1 MLREVIKD
9 KIDVPD
15 NFKAKNFKLWKV
27 NVPIN
32 SPYLNDPSVDI
43 SNVLDGELD
52 MMNEKIEDLRKDKSV
67 IQILSVKEEEYLAK
81 YTELDYK
88 LTTLEIELPGL
99 DILD

>member
-1 MLREVIKD
+1 MIIVELPTITATRN
-9 KIDVPD
+9 D
-15 NFKAKNFKLWKV
+15 NE
-27 NVPIN
+27 I
-32 SPYLNDPSVDI
+32 I
-43 SNVLDGELD
+43 TRLD